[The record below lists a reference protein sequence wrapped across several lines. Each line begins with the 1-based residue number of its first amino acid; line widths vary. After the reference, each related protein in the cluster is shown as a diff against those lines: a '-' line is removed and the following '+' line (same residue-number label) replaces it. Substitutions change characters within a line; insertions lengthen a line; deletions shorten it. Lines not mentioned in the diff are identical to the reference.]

1 MAAKASSTPLHG
13 NNSTRNGRN
22 GRNDQELGEIIERT
36 DSSASS
42 STSSSWDMLPQ
53 EPVTIVDLGSNDQL
67 YEHDSQVDSENGK
80 SSPNETDFVASMKEK
95 MMEEL
100 GGRVWAA
107 GKQSARKFYDLYA
120 NIDFLRPYF
129 DVEPRDVVKRLAQ
142 SLIPRK
148 PGKPQTVPGELYGP
162 VMILFTLVALL
173 LFSMKV
179 SQHTVQ
185 EGTLMGTALGVCFG
199 YWLGGSSFYYFMAY
213 LCNTHITLLQIL
225 TLTGYAL
232 FGHCITIFLTTITH
246 HNSHLEF
253 YTLLLILG
261 GLSSLK
267 MVGIFVS
274 RTWRK
279 KHGLTVGLTVAAF
292 HLMFLVYL
300 HFAYH
305 SVYEDLSM
313 VLSRTKRE
321 TSSPL
326 SAEMLEINVFEPTG
340 NMFDALRDG
349 IIQPTYSAVTFGQD
363 NGNIMQF

>member
-1 MAAKASSTPLHG
+1 MAAAASSTPIHG
-13 NNSTRNGRN
+13 NQGRNGRN
-22 GRNDQELGEIIERT
+22 GRNGNELGEIIERT
-36 DSSASS
+36 DSSSS

-53 EPVTIVDLGSNDQL
+53 EPVTIVDLGSNDQM
-67 YEHDSQVDSENGK
+67 YEHDSQIDSDNGRSATSEN
-80 SSPNETDFVASMKEK
+80 DFVASMKEK

-100 GGRVWAA
+100 GGKMWAA

-129 DVEPRDVVKRLAQ
+129 DVEPRDVLKRLVQ
-142 SLIPRK
+142 SLVPRR

-162 VMILFTLVALL
+162 VMVLFTLVALL

-179 SQHTVQ
+179 SEHTVQ

-199 YWLGGSSFYYFMAY
+199 YWFGASSFYYFLAY

-232 FGHCITIFLTTITH
+232 FGHCLTILLTTISH
-246 HNSHLEF
+246 HHSHLVF
-253 YTLLLILG
+253 YSSMLIFG

-267 MVGIFVS
+267 MVGIYVS

-279 KHGLTVGLTVAAF
+279 KNGLIVGLIVAAT
-292 HLMFLVYL
+292 HLLFLVYL

-305 SVYEDLSM
+305 SVYEDVSM
-313 VLSRTKRE
+313 VLSRSKRE
-321 TSSPL
+321 TVVPL
-326 SAEMLEINVFEPTG
+326 NTERMAADVTKILKDTASELNYLTHSQV
-340 NMFDALRDG
+340 
-349 IIQPTYSAVTFGQD
+349 TYGEDQ
-363 NGNIMQF
+363 GYIMQF